1 MSTMINI
8 ALAAT
13 DEDILRCYAVMAEL
27 RPHVPLDGF
36 VARVHRMQH
45 DGFRLAFL
53 DEGGAIRAVA
63 GFRIL
68 DQLVSGRVLY
78 VDDLVTDS
86 TARSSGHGAALLSW
100 LEQRARSEGCEYL
113 ELDSGV
119 HRAGAHRFYFRHS
132 LSIIAYHFRSG
143 PLQIHAG
150 TSQDASNVATPQ
162 NPQPN
167 HHG

>member
-1 MSTMINI
+1 MRTTPQHI
-8 ALAAT
+8 ALAET
-13 DEDILRCYAVMAEL
+13 DEEILRCHAVMAEL

-36 VARVHRMQH
+36 VARVRRMQG

-53 DEGGAIRAVA
+53 AEGGEVRAVA
-63 GFRIL
+63 GYRML

-86 TARSSGHGAALLSW
+86 EVRSVGHGAALLAW
-100 LEQRARSEGCEYL
+100 LQEQARTEGCAYL

-119 HRAGAHRFYFRHS
+119 HRAGAHRFYFRHG

-143 PLQIHAG
+143 PLQAR
-150 TSQDASNVATPQ
+150 AAV
-162 NPQPN
+162 
-167 HHG
+167 